1 MVNSGS
7 VVGLAIGLAP
17 GLGGSPVVPA
27 GITMTSVSPD
37 GIVVAVTGSD
47 LVVDTTNYEIY
58 KSETAGATD
67 WIRLGSQT

>member
-1 MVNSGS
+1 MVNPGS
-7 VVGLAIGLAP
+7 VVGLVRGMAP

-27 GITMTSVSPD
+27 GILYTQVDPD
-37 GIVVAVTGSD
+37 GLIVAVTGSD
-47 LVVDTTNYEIY
+47 IAVDTTNYEIY